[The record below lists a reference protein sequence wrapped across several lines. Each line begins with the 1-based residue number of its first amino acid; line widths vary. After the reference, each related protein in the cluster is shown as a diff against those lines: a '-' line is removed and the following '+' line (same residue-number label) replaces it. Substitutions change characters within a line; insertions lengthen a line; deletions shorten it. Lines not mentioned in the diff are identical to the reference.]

1 MNTFNPHEALSGP
14 QRGAAREKGID
25 LTGYLDILMRY
36 RWTFLL
42 VAGVIFLLGATYA
55 FFTRSVYRTDI
66 VVQVEDTGGSSNTS
80 KLAGS
85 VAPVFDVK
93 PAAAS
98 EIELLHSRMVVGKAV
113 DNLRLAI
120 DARPRY
126 FPLIGQPLARYNPG
140 LSDPGLFGWGGFVWG
155 GEHIAVTRLDMPARI
170 EGTHMLVTVLDNNR
184 YSLKIEGEDTVATGT
199 VGQALLAPTSRG
211 NVGIMVSE
219 LDGKP
224 GATFT
229 VMRVPRANAIAK
241 LQETLQ
247 IVERGKSSG
256 VIGVTLEGPDPDL
269 IAATLNEIGAE
280 YVDQNVRRRA
290 EEAEKSLAFLQQQL
304 PQVKQQ
310 VETAETRYNA
320 LRNQRGTIDLNEE
333 SKLILSQSVQIQTRV
348 QELRQKRQEL
358 VTRFTGNHPSIGIVD
373 EQIAS
378 LTAALNGVTARIQKL
393 PEVEQNV
400 VRLMRDVKVSTEM
413 YQSLLNDAQQ
423 LRLTKASKV
432 GTARLVDPAEVP
444 LLPVRPNRN
453 LLVIFAALLGTVGA
467 LMIVFLRHLLD
478 GGVSEADDIESQTG
492 FTVYSTIPFSPEQSR
507 LMAKGGPNALLAC
520 RMPEDP
526 AMESL
531 RSFRTAL
538 QFSLLGV
545 HHPVVLVTGPSPG
558 VGKSFI
564 CANFATVLAAGGK
577 RVVLIDADLRR
588 GNLNHRFDT
597 ERGPGLT
604 ELLRGAPVEGAV
616 RRQVVPGL
624 DFIPTGTLPT
634 HAADLLLSP
643 MMDTL
648 LDALKSNYDVVL
660 IDTPP
665 VLSASDTGILATKAD
680 AVFMVARADST
691 TVDELEAAGRAIRQA
706 GGEVKGVLFNGLNV
720 QGRWYR
726 AHYSFGKYRY
736 LSYRY
741 QDVETVEGR

>member
-1 MNTFNPHEALSGP
+1 MNTINPHDILPGSP
-14 QRGAAREKGID
+14 HPAREKGID
-25 LTGYLDILMRY
+25 LTGYLDILVRY
-36 RWTFLL
+36 RWTFVA
-42 VAGVIFLLGATYA
+42 VAGTIFLLGATYA
-55 FFTRSVYRTDI
+55 FFTRSVYRADI
-66 VVQVEDTGGSSNTS
+66 VVQVEDTGNSNAGG
-80 KLAGS
+80 KLAAS
-85 VAPVFDVK
+85 IAPVFEVK
-93 PAAAS
+93 PAASA

-113 DNLRLAI
+113 DNLRLFI

-140 LSDPGLFGWGGFVWG
+140 LSEPGLLGWGGFVWG
-155 GEHIAVTRLDMPARI
+155 DEHIAVTRLDVPARL
-170 EGTHMLVTVLDNNR
+170 EGKRMRITALDGQR
-184 YSLKIEGEDTVATGT
+184 YRLAVDGDDKGATGT
-199 VGQALLAPTSRG
+199 VGQPLLAPTARG
-211 NVGIMVSE
+211 NVEIVVAE
-219 LDGKP
+219 LDARP
-224 GATFT
+224 GAEFT
-229 VMRVPRANAIAK
+229 VTRVPRANAIAM
-241 LQETLQ
+241 LQQTLQ
-247 IVERGKSSG
+247 ISERGKSSG
-256 VIGVTLEGPDPDL
+256 VIGITLEGPDPDL
-269 IAATLNEIGAE
+269 IAATLNEIGTE

-290 EEAEKSLAFLQQQL
+290 EEAEKSLAFLEQQL

-320 LRNQRGTIDLNEE
+320 LRNQRGTIDLTEE
-333 SKLILSQSVQIQTRV
+333 SRLILAQSVQLQTRL

-358 VTRFTGNHPSIGIVD
+358 VTRFTGNHPSIGIID
-373 EQIAS
+373 EQIGS
-378 LTAALNGVTARIQKL
+378 LNTALAAVTTRIQKL

-413 YQSLLNDAQQ
+413 YQTLLNDAQQ

-444 LLPVRPNRN
+444 LQPVRPDRK
-453 LLVIFAALLGTVGA
+453 LLVMFAALLGTAGA
-467 LMIVFLRHLLD
+467 LIVVFLRHLLD
-478 GGVSEADDIESQTG
+478 GAVSEADDIENQTG

-507 LMAKGGPNALLAC
+507 LAAQGGPNALLAC

-538 QFSLLGV
+538 QFSLLGTR
-545 HHPVVLVTGPSPG
+545 HPVVLVTGPSPG

-564 CANFATVLAAGGK
+564 CANFAAVLAAGGK

-597 ERGPGLT
+597 ARGPGLT
-604 ELLRGAPVEGAV
+604 ELLHGAPVEDTV

-634 HAADLLLSP
+634 HSADLLLSP
-643 MMDTL
+643 MMDSL
-648 LDALKSNYDVVL
+648 LAALKSSYDVVL

-665 VLSASDTGILATKAD
+665 VLAASDTGILATKAD
-680 AVFMVARADST
+680 AVFMVARADAT
-691 TVDELEAAGRAIRQA
+691 TMDELEAAGKAIRQG
-706 GGEVKGVLFNGLNV
+706 GGEVRGVLFNGLNV

-726 AHYSFGKYRY
+726 AHYNFGKYRY

-741 QDVETVEGR
+741 QDAEVVQGR

>member
-1 MNTFNPHEALSGP
+1 MNTINPHDILP
-14 QRGAAREKGID
+14 GAHRPAREKGID

-36 RWTFLL
+36 RWTFLA
-42 VAGVIFLLGATYA
+42 VAGTIFLLGATYA
-55 FFTRSVYRTDI
+55 FFTRSVYRADI
-66 VVQVEDTGGSSNTS
+66 VVQVEDTGNSNAGS
-80 KLAGS
+80 KLAAS
-85 VAPVFDVK
+85 IAPVFEVK
-93 PAAAS
+93 PAASA

-113 DNLRLAI
+113 DNLRLFI

-140 LSDPGLFGWGGFVWG
+140 LSEPGLFGWGGFVWG
-155 GEHIAVTRLDMPARI
+155 DEHIAVTRLDVPARL
-170 EGTHMLVTVLDNNR
+170 EGRRMRLTALDDKHYR
-184 YSLKIEGEDTVATGT
+184 LAIDGENASATGT
-199 VGQALLAPTSRG
+199 VGQPLLVPTARG
-211 NVGIMVSE
+211 NVEIVVAE
-219 LDGKP
+219 LDARP
-224 GATFT
+224 GADFT
-229 VMRVPRANAIAK
+229 VTRVPRANAIAQ
-241 LQETLQ
+241 LQQSLL
-247 IVERGKSSG
+247 ISERGKSSG
-256 VIGVTLEGPDPDL
+256 VIGITLEGADPDL
-269 IAATLNEIGAE
+269 IAATLNEIGTE

-290 EEAEKSLAFLQQQL
+290 EEAEKSLAFLEQQL

-320 LRNQRGTIDLNEE
+320 LRNQRGTIDLTEE
-333 SKLILSQSVQIQTRV
+333 SRLILSQSVQIQTRL

-358 VTRFTGNHPSIGIVD
+358 VTRFTGNHPSIAIID
-373 EQIAS
+373 EQIGS
-378 LTAALNGVTARIQKL
+378 LNAALAAVTTRIQKL

-444 LLPVRPNRN
+444 LQPVRPDRK
-453 LLVIFAALLGTVGA
+453 LLVAFAALLGTLGA
-467 LMIVFLRHLLD
+467 LIVVFLRHLLD
-478 GGVSEADDIESQTG
+478 GAVSEADDIESQTG
-492 FTVYSTIPFSPEQSR
+492 LTVYSTIPFSPEQSR
-507 LMAKGGPNALLAC
+507 LTTQGGPSALLAC

-538 QFSLLGV
+538 QFSLLGTR
-545 HHPVVLVTGPSPG
+545 HPVVLVTGPAPG

-564 CANFATVLAAGGK
+564 CANFAAVLAAGGK

-597 ERGPGLT
+597 ARGPGLT
-604 ELLRGAPVEGAV
+604 ELLHGAPVEDTV

-634 HAADLLLSP
+634 HSADLLLSP
-643 MMDTL
+643 MMDSL
-648 LDALKSNYDVVL
+648 LAALKSNYDVVL

-665 VLSASDTGILATKAD
+665 VLAASDTGILATKAD

-691 TVDELEAAGRAIRQA
+691 TMDELDAAGKAIRQA
-706 GGEVKGVLFNGLNV
+706 GGEVRGVLFNGLNV

-726 AHYSFGKYRY
+726 AHYNFGKYRY

-741 QDVETVEGR
+741 QDAEVVQSR

>member
-1 MNTFNPHEALSGP
+1 MNTINPHDILPGS
-14 QRGAAREKGID
+14 QRPAREKGMD
-25 LTGYLDILMRY
+25 LTGYLDILVRY
-36 RWTFLL
+36 RWTFFA
-42 VAGVIFLLGATYA
+42 VAGTIFLLGATYA
-55 FFTRSVYRTDI
+55 FFTKSVYRTDI

-93 PAAAS
+93 PAAAA

-113 DNLRLAI
+113 DNLRLFI
-120 DARPRY
+120 EARPRY
-126 FPLIGQPLARYNPG
+126 FPLVGQPLARYNPG
-140 LSDPGLFGWGGFVWG
+140 LSEPGLFGWGGFVWG
-155 GEHIAVTRLDMPARI
+155 DEHIAVTRLDVPARL
-170 EGTHMLVTVLDNNR
+170 EGKRMRVTALDDKR
-184 YSLKIEGEDTVATGT
+184 YRLAIDGESEAATGT
-199 VGQALLAPTSRG
+199 VGQPLLVPTARG
-211 NVGIMVSE
+211 NVEIVVGE
-219 LDGKP
+219 LDARP
-224 GATFT
+224 GAEFT
-229 VMRVPRANAIAK
+229 VTRVPRANAIAQ
-241 LQETLQ
+241 LQQNLQ
-247 IVERGKSSG
+247 ITERGKSSG
-256 VIGVTLEGPDPDL
+256 VIGITLEGADPDL

-290 EEAEKSLAFLQQQL
+290 EEAEKSLAFLEQQL

-333 SKLILSQSVQIQTRV
+333 SRLILSQSVQIQTRL

-358 VTRFTGNHPSIGIVD
+358 VTRFTGNHPSIGIID
-373 EQIAS
+373 EQIGS
-378 LTAALNGVTARIQKL
+378 LNTALAAVTARIQKL

-444 LLPVRPNRN
+444 LEPVRPDRK
-453 LLVIFAALLGTVGA
+453 LLVVFAALLGTVGA
-467 LMIVFLRHLLD
+467 LIVVFLRHLLD
-478 GGVSEADDIESQTG
+478 GAVSEADDIESQTG

-507 LMAKGGPNALLAC
+507 LAAQGGPNALLAC

-538 QFSLLGV
+538 QFSLLGT
-545 HHPVVLVTGPSPG
+545 HHPVVLVTGPAPG

-564 CANFATVLAAGGK
+564 CANFAAVLAAGGK

-597 ERGPGLT
+597 ARGPGLT
-604 ELLRGAPVEGAV
+604 ELLHGAPVEDTV

-624 DFIPTGTLPT
+624 DFIPTGTLP
-634 HAADLLLSP
+634 ANSADLLLSP
-643 MMDTL
+643 MMDSL
-648 LDALKSNYDVVL
+648 LAALKSNYDVVL

-665 VLSASDTGILATKAD
+665 VLAASDTGILATKAD

-691 TVDELEAAGRAIRQA
+691 TMDELEAAGKAIRQA

-726 AHYSFGKYRY
+726 AHYNFGKYRY

-741 QDVETVEGR
+741 QDVAVVESR